1 MQTCCS
7 QLGNG
12 TVFIQDSCSACC
24 DVSAADAFSDF
35 VACLEV
41 GNSTYDGGLSCSNE
55 DTRLAN
61 EISSSS
67 SSRDDDTS
75 GSGPAHDAS
84 KATALA
90 VLGGVLA
97 LSALHL

>member
-1 MQTCCS
+1 
-7 QLGNG
+7 
-12 TVFIQDSCSACC
+12 
-24 DVSAADAFSDF
+24 VSAADAFGDF
-35 VACLEV
+35 MDCLEV
-41 GNSTYDGGLSCSNE
+41 ENSTHDGGLSCSNE

-61 EISSSS
+61 ETSSSS
-67 SSRDDDTS
+67 GDDDTS
-75 GSGPAHDAS
+75 GSGPAYDAS

>member
-1 MQTCCS
+1 
-7 QLGNG
+7 
-12 TVFIQDSCSACC
+12 
-24 DVSAADAFSDF
+24 
-35 VACLEV
+35 
-41 GNSTYDGGLSCSNE
+41 
-55 DTRLAN
+55 LAN

>member
-12 TVFIQDSCSACC
+12 TVFNQDSCSAWC
-24 DVSAADAFSDF
+24 DVSAADAFGDF
-35 VACLEV
+35 MDCLEV
-41 GNSTYDGGLSCSNE
+41 GNSTHDGGLSCSNE

-61 EISSSS
+61 ETSSSS
-67 SSRDDDTS
+67 SGDDDTS
-75 GSGPAHDAS
+75 GSGPAYNAS